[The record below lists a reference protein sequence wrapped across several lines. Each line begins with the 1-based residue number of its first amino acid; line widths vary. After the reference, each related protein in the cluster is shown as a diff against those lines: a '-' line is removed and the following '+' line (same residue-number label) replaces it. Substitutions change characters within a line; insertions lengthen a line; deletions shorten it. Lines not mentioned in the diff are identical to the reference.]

1 MTTKRRIGCTPAVL
15 VFIGICVLYSPI
27 QSSLTCSGLSNLW
40 RVCNAAAFSL
50 SIFAFYSFFTLV
62 LCVVVY
68 SDNGAGTA
76 QWLERR
82 TRDWKIVGSSPG
94 SEGIFPSEL
103 TLVLT
108 PLPNSPSDETL
119 NRGPVRERMHNDL
132 ART

>member
-1 MTTKRRIGCTPAVL
+1 M
-15 VFIGICVLYSPI
+15 
-27 QSSLTCSGLSNLW
+27 
-40 RVCNAAAFSL
+40 
-50 SIFAFYSFFTLV
+50 
-62 LCVVVY
+62 
-68 SDNGAGTA
+68 GAGTA

-82 TRDWKIVGSSPG
+82 TRDRKIVGSSPG